1 VAEWFKAP
9 VLKTGVRGVP
19 WVRIPSCSFLYD
31 SFAFFMRKI
40 DIIDNLDWDESEV
53 VFLTSDLLDMSL
65 SDDVY
70 DEHVENVQ
78 EDSDDLDDA
87 DDFEGVEFLRKINVN
102 VPSGTA
108 KAAPPVG
115 PTLSQFGVDV
125 KEFCTVFNE
134 ITTSDLVREDVE
146 LRVLVFL
153 FKDLSLLFFIKSPSI
168 FYLVQLSLLQKRE
181 EGFNLTALRMNRQSI
196 VSRRRFFRSRVAV
209 SLLVLFKIFLVK
221 FMFECYN
228 LPPISILSPILSS
241 FFGSRYFV
249 YMFDDKV

>member
-1 VAEWFKAP
+1 
-9 VLKTGVRGVP
+9 
-19 WVRIPSCSFLYD
+19 
-31 SFAFFMRKI
+31 MRKV
-40 DIIDNLDWDESEV
+40 DIIDSVEWEESEV

-70 DEHVENVQ
+70 DEHDESIQEN
-78 EDSDDLDDA
+78 SDDMDET
-87 DDFEGVEFLRKINVN
+87 DDFDGVEFFRKINVTI
-102 VPSGTA
+102 PSGTA

-125 KEFCTVFNE
+125 KEFCTAFNE
-134 ITTSDLVREDVE
+134 ITNNSIVREDVE

-153 FKDLSLLFFIKSPSI
+153 FKDLSILFFIKSPST
-168 FYLVQLSLLQKRE
+168 FYLVQLALMQKRE
-181 EGFNLTALRMNRQSI
+181 EGFNLTALRMNRQSL

-221 FMFECYN
+221 FMFDCYN
-228 LPPISILSPILSS
+228 LPPLSILRPMLSS

-249 YMFDDKV
+249 YIGDDQV